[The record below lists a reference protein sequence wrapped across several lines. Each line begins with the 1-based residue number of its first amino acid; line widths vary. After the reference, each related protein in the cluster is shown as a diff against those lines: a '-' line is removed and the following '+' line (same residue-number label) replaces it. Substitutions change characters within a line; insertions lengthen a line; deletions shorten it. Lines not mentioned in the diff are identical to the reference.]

1 MSITIKDVAK
11 EASVAPS
18 TVSRV
23 LSNSTSISDETKRK
37 VMRAV
42 EKLNYKPNL
51 LARSLVSK
59 RRKMIGV
66 VVPNDGNEIMSNNFF
81 VSLMKGI
88 SLCAQKKGYYV
99 SYTFS
104 DDLEDDSKAIKDM
117 SESGLVDG
125 VCILRSKDNDLV
137 VKELVQRKF
146 PFVIIGKCND
156 IDDILSVDNDNY
168 KISYKIVE
176 EMLEKGNRKIA
187 FLGAK
192 ENWSVSKE
200 RLKGYRL
207 AFELNGFS
215 VKENC
220 ILMGATYSQSVGY
233 ELAKKLYE
241 TQSDIESIFAA
252 DDLLAIG
259 ALEFLEEH
267 NLYNVDIIGFNN
279 IPLCE
284 YQKRKL
290 STVDINSD
298 KLGFSAA
305 EILIDT
311 LEGKEI
317 IEKHRIVKCEI
328 IKRETYK

>member
-1 MSITIKDVAK
+1 MSVTIKDVAR
-11 EASVAPS
+11 EASVSPS

-23 LSNSTSISDETKRK
+23 LSNSSSISDETKKR
-37 VMRAV
+37 VMEAV

-51 LARSLVSK
+51 LARSLVS
-59 RRKMIGV
+59 RRRRMIGV
-66 VVPNDGNEIMSNNFF
+66 VVPNDGNEIMSNSFF

-88 SLCAQKKGYYV
+88 SLCAQKNGYYV

-104 DDLEDDSKAIKDM
+104 DDIEDDSKAIKDM

-125 VCILRSKDNDLV
+125 ICILRSKENDLI
-137 VKELVQRKF
+137 VKELSNREF
-146 PFVIIGKCND
+146 PFVIIGKANENNN
-156 IDDILSVDNDNY
+156 ILSVDNDNY

-176 EMLEKGNRKIA
+176 EMLESGKRKIA

-192 ENWSVSKE
+192 EKWSVSKE
-200 RLKGYRL
+200 RLKGYKL

-215 VKENC
+215 VKENY

-241 TQSDIESIFAA
+241 TESNIESIFAA

-259 ALEFLEEH
+259 ALEFLEDH
-267 NLYNVDIIGFNN
+267 NLHNVDIIGFNN

-305 EILIDT
+305 ELLIDS

-317 IEKHRIVKCEI
+317 KEKHRIVKCEI
-328 IKRETYK
+328 IKRDTLN